1 MRILN
6 LNGEQMQSYDES
18 KGYVEQEEINS
29 EYHEAQEQVQQQSHY
44 EVIKEYPQTGGKDV
58 QEVIDVPYQPAR
70 EAYYDKETILRYHP
84 YTDEQLTQIAEE
96 KAEVEKQEQ
105 IKEDHE
111 NKLDSLYN
119 SKMTFADVVDILASM
134 LYGGDTEL

>member
-1 MRILN
+1 MRILD

-18 KGYVEQEEINS
+18 KGYVEQEEING
-29 EYHEAQEQVQQQSHY
+29 EYHEAQEQVKEEFHY
-44 EVIKEYPQTGGKDV
+44 KVIQEYPNGGKDV
-58 QEVIDVPYQPAR
+58 EKVIDVPYQAAH

-84 YTDEQLTQIAEE
+84 YTDEQLAQIAEE
-96 KAEVEKQEQ
+96 KAEAEKQEQ

-119 SKMTFADVVDILASM
+119 SEMTFADVVDTLASM